1 MYAKT
6 TIRLV
11 IVPNEKVNP
20 KITDEVI
27 QTELARNYFFI
38 ELLVQHV

>member
-1 MYAKT
+1 MRTVAFLMYAKT

-27 QTELARNYFFI
+27 QMDLGKSGARK
-38 ELLVQHV
+38 

>member
-20 KITDEVI
+20 KSIDEVI
-27 QTELARNYFFI
+27 QTDLGKSGVR
-38 ELLVQHV
+38 